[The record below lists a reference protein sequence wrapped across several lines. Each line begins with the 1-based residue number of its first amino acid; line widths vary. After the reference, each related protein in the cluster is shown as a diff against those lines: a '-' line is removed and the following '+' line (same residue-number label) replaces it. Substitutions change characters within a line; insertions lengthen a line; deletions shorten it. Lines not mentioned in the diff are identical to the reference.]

1 MRPLCRAPGARARCG
16 AARVGPLESV
26 APSAGGILHPRLHTR
41 GRPIADKYS
50 EGKMKS
56 TLKREFKDLEV
67 IEKEL
72 FPPFASR
79 LLWQTLFLSE
89 TDGRRPMAIGPTPA
103 TRRAPLLPLWASTA
117 RTELPGVADRAHKT
131 IARQFGL
138 ALSGI
143 GTERRKQPVLKHGP
157 RSLTYM
163 QEYGRQP
170 GTRNEGELH
179 DPRADWLGGQCKFA
193 VKPRAAMLAGDNG
206 RKLE

>member
-1 MRPLCRAPGARARCG
+1 MPWKRPGGKVRPLCRAPGARARCG

-103 TRRAPLLPLWASTA
+103 TRRAPLLPL
-117 RTELPGVADRAHKT
+117 G
-131 IARQFGL
+131 
-138 ALSGI
+138 
-143 GTERRKQPVLKHGP
+143 KHGADGTSGRG
-157 RSLTYM
+157 RSRT
-163 QEYGRQP
+163 QDNRAPIRFGIVGHRHGKAQA
-170 GTRNEGELH
+170 TRLETRTKESYLYA
-179 DPRADWLGGQCKFA
+179 RVW
-193 VKPRAAMLAGDNG
+193 AAT
-206 RKLE
+206 RYSQRR